1 MILCLTVWV
10 LLRYNV
16 TMGENSITSKCCEDM
31 IEAGI
36 TDAASKEGLDFCI
49 DKCRYPN
56 GCILFDSFIQV
67 EKRKEDRRILI
78 LFAKRLHWHKVS
90 TADIALILQVSQRQV
105 ERYIQT

>member
-31 IEAGI
+31 KAAGI

-67 EKRKEDRRILI
+67 EKRKEERQILV
-78 LFAKRLHWHKVS
+78 LFAKRLYWHNVS
-90 TADIALILQVSQRQV
+90 KEDIALILQVSV
-105 ERYIQT
+105 HTVGDYLKL